1 MYDNPIPTRFL
12 APIDCLKIPAQNTR
26 RVYLAEAA
34 ELEYLGRSEVEW
46 GLGLTDLAKDQIIDA
61 VGYHLIPLYRLV
73 GPTAIIIILIMFMVG
88 LMRMLLNIMVQ
99 AIVIARVCGCG
110 FWMFGALWDTA
121 FQVFV

>member
-1 MYDNPIPTRFL
+1 
-12 APIDCLKIPAQNTR
+12 
-26 RVYLAEAA
+26 VYLAEAA